1 MTGKAKDRFYNAAIS
16 IAVAMSGVIIA
27 ASLTADAASKHDVEL
42 QLRDKATKVYVDE
55 QNKRQDDTIEMR
67 LRERDKVNA
76 MILEELKYIRERV
89 DLIPTNK

>member
-1 MTGKAKDRFYNAAIS
+1 MTGKTKDRFYNAAIS
-16 IAVAMSGVIIA
+16 IAVAISGVIIA
-27 ASLTADAASKHDVEL
+27 ASLTADAASKRDVEL
-42 QLRDKATKVYVDE
+42 QLRNKASKIYVDE

-89 DLIPTNK
+89 DLIPTKK